1 MKIYES
7 GEDYLETILILKNR
21 KDYVRSVDVAR
32 ELGYSRASVSRAVSI
47 LKKDELIVV
56 QPDGGI
62 DFTEEGRK
70 LAENIYEK
78 HGVLR
83 AFLIFLGVEESIA
96 SRDACRIEH
105 VISADSFEMLKRHI
119 AQCSDCEH
127 HK

>member
-47 LKKDELIVV
+47 LKKDGLIVV

-62 DFTEEGRK
+62 DFTEEGRA
-70 LAENIYEK
+70 LAESIYEK

-83 AFLIFLGVEESIA
+83 AFLIFLGVEESVA

-105 VISADSFEMLKRHI
+105 VISTDSFEMLKRHI

-127 HK
+127 HR

>member
-47 LKKDELIVV
+47 LKKDGLIVV
-56 QPDGGI
+56 QADGGI
-62 DFTEEGRK
+62 DFTEEGRS

-83 AFLIFLGVEESIA
+83 AFLIFLGVEESVA

-105 VISADSFEMLKRHI
+105 VISTESFEMLKKHI
-119 AQCSDCEH
+119 AQCSSCEH
-127 HK
+127 HQ

>member
-21 KDYVRSVDVAR
+21 KGYVRSVDVAR

-47 LKKDELIVV
+47 LKKGGMIVV
-56 QPDGGI
+56 QADGGI
-62 DFTEEGRK
+62 DFTDEGRK
-70 LAENIYEK
+70 VAENIYEK

-83 AFLIFLGVEESIA
+83 AFLMFLGVEESVA

-105 VISADSFEMLKRHI
+105 VISTESFDMLKKHI
-119 AQCSDCEH
+119 AECSGCLH
-127 HK
+127 HH